1 MDVLISA
8 ERLLLRIRQVPSR
21 ADELLVLRRRVRAEH
36 AVVPDAA
43 ERETALAIRALK
55 VEISAA
61 LAGVDACRSCSTGK
75 PWPRGA
81 YAGGDCCSGVTAD
94 VFDDDEVAALAQAGT
109 RPRDLNAPR
118 GEHPGC
124 AFRGPHGCTLEA
136 ADRPGLCVHYVCETL
151 RGELHDR
158 DDLVPIE
165 ARLAELDRQMIQFV
179 ALRADRL
186 ERAQVAELE
195 AALTAQR

>member
-1 MDVLISA
+1 MPIAA

-21 ADELLVLRRRVRAEH
+21 ADELLALRRRVRAEH
-36 AVVPDAA
+36 AVVPGDE
-43 ERETALAIRALK
+43 ERATAKAIRELK
-55 VEISAA
+55 IAISAE
-61 LAGVDACRSCSTGK
+61 LAAVTSCHTCSTGK

-124 AFRGPHGCTLEA
+124 AFRGPHGCTLSA
-136 ADRPGLCVHYVCETL
+136 ADRPGLCVHYVCEKL
-151 RGELHDR
+151 RGELHSR
-158 DDLVPIE
+158 EELVPVE
-165 ARLAELDRQMIQFV
+165 DRLAELDRLMMQFV
-179 ALRADRL
+179 ALRKDRL
-186 ERAQVAELE
+186 EGAQLGELE
-195 AALTAQR
+195 AALVNR